1 MPWHIETGR
10 DDCDGYAVVKN
21 DDGELEGCHRTRAN
35 AEDQIAA
42 LYASEDDDEDLDD
55 DGQRLATGPA
65 AILVDIDGTLVAGS
79 AVNGPLV
86 TRLNNR
92 DTETFVVTGRL
103 DSTRDA
109 AVALLERIGLRYS
122 ALYMNPGGDSNTHK
136 EQTARRLLERFNVV
150 LAVDDNERARAI
162 YENLGI
168 ATEAPQIRRAIVE
181 EIRDAIR
188 DVR

>member
-10 DDCDGYAVVKN
+10 DDCLGYAVVK
-21 DDGELEGCHRTRAN
+21 DETGELEGCHRTRAN

-42 LYASEDDDEDLDD
+42 LYASEDDDDLED

-65 AILVDIDGTLVAGS
+65 AIIVDVDGTLVAGS

-86 TRLNNR
+86 TRLNAR
-92 DTETFVVTGRL
+92 DAETIVVTGRL

-109 AVALLERIGLRYS
+109 AVALLERIGLRYA
-122 ALYMNPGGDSNTHK
+122 ALYMNPGGDSNAHK
-136 EQTARRLLERFNVV
+136 EETARRLLERFNVV

-188 DVR
+188 GVR